1 VPKVNGFVKGQDFSH
16 AENGATIR
24 GALAPEEC
32 FTEIWSFAKA
42 TEENTTNMINPLKIS
57 EMLSKAGEMQEEVQ
71 RKLGE
76 TVVEASSGG
85 GAVTATMNGKK
96 ELLKIHIDPA
106 GVMSL
111 SGSQADVEMLEN
123 LIVGAVNEAGR
134 KADEAIK
141 SSVQGMLGGLKIPGL
156 GS

>member
-1 VPKVNGFVKGQDFSH
+1 MF
-16 AENGATIR
+16 
-24 GALAPEEC
+24 
-32 FTEIWSFAKA
+32 
-42 TEENTTNMINPLKIS
+42 NPLKIS
-57 EMLSKAGEMQEEVQ
+57 EMLSQAGQMQEEMQ

-85 GAVTATMNGKK
+85 GAVSVTMNGKK
-96 ELLKIHIDPA
+96 ELLSLRIDSSA
-106 GVMSL
+106 VMSL
-111 SGSQADVEMLEN
+111 TGGQADVEMLQD

-156 GS
+156 S